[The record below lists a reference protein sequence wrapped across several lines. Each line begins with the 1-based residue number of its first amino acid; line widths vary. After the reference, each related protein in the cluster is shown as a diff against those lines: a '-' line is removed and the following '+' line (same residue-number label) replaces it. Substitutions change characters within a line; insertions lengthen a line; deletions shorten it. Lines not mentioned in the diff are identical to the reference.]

1 MKTFSQFKEDA
12 EKMNAF
18 MKNAFMNNDTIKS
31 ITGDL
36 KSGNININKIKD
48 AVQSKKGQKDLNK
61 LRTTGLNT
69 LIDVGQSYLNKA
81 KDSVNK
87 GGKQK

>member
-1 MKTFSQFKEDA
+1 MKNFQQFKEDA
-12 EKMNAF
+12 EKINAF
-18 MKNAFMNNDTIKS
+18 MKNAFMNNPTVKS

-36 KSGNININKIKD
+36 KSGKIDINKIKNR
-48 AVQSKKGQKDLNK
+48 VSSKRGRKDLKN

-81 KDSVNK
+81 KKNVNTRY
-87 GGKQK
+87 

>member
-1 MKTFSQFKEDA
+1 MKNFQQFKEDA
-12 EKMNAF
+12 EKINAF
-18 MKNAFMNNDTIKS
+18 MKNAFMNNPTVKS

-36 KSGNININKIKD
+36 KSGKIDINKIKNR
-48 AVQSKKGQKDLNK
+48 VSSKRGQKDLKN

-81 KDSVNK
+81 KKNVNRR
-87 GGKQK
+87 